1 MNVTKISARML
12 TLLAL
17 VAGLALPASASAQS
31 QLDASQA
38 TAFIGAW
45 TLNFNSDQGAFAMS
59 VAIRDQGGKVA
70 ATLTQADMGM
80 QQEVTDIAK
89 DGESLVL
96 SFAGDFQG
104 QAFAAAISIAPP
116 AGNESEVWFDIN
128 DGQFGMPGTG
138 TKAAN

>member
-1 MNVTKISARML
+1 MQANRISARML

-31 QLDASQA
+31 QLDSSQA
-38 TAFIGAW
+38 TAFIGSW
-45 TLNFNSDQGAFAMS
+45 TLNFNSDQGAFAMT

-70 ATLTQADMGM
+70 ASLTQADMGM
-80 QQEVTDIAK
+80 QQDVTDITK

-96 SFAGDFQG
+96 SFSGDFQG
-104 QAFAAAISIAPP
+104 QAFAAAISIEPP
-116 AGNESEVWFDIN
+116 ASNESAVYFDIN